1 MLSLSKH
8 EGLLL
13 YEVMAAESEITIVGG
28 GIAGLALALHLHER
42 GISCRIYE
50 AAPALKELGVGI
62 TVLPHAMRELTALG
76 LGETIE
82 KLGIENTESRFFN
95 RFGQLIY
102 AEKRGRFAGY
112 KVPEIGI
119 HRGRLHMTL
128 YRAVLERLGA
138 DAVVTNRQCTG
149 LDQDDDGVTL
159 HFRETSTGAPAPDAR
174 ARIAV
179 ACDGVNS
186 AVRRHFYPDDKVVF
200 SGVNSWRGVTRWKP
214 IFDGRTYLRIG
225 SIRTNK
231 MTLYPIIDNVDGEG
245 RQLIN
250 WIAQVPSSAEDRN
263 DWNKPATPEDFV
275 HLFESW
281 VFDWLDVPAMC
292 RAADTILEYPMVD
305 KDPIPRWTFGRVTF
319 AGDAAHPMYPRGSN
333 GSAQALIDVH
343 ALADHLTAAREPK
356 DALIAYERERLP
368 ATAKIVETNR
378 AEPPDVINIKVEEL
392 TGDKPFRNLDDYISQ
407 DELRALSGAYQ
418 KIAGFSKQDIG

>member
-1 MLSLSKH
+1 
-8 EGLLL
+8 
-13 YEVMAAESEITIVGG
+13 MAASESEITIVGG
-28 GIAGLALALHLHER
+28 GIGGLALALHLHGH
-42 GISCRIYE
+42 GISCRVYE
-50 AAPALKELGVGI
+50 AAPVLKELGVGI

-76 LGETIE
+76 LGQTIE
-82 KLGIENTESRFFN
+82 ALGIENTESRFFN

-102 AEKRGRFAGY
+102 AEKRGRYAGY

-128 YRAVLERLGA
+128 YRAVIERLGK
-138 DAVVTNRQCTG
+138 DVVVTDRQCTG
-149 LDQDDDGVTL
+149 LDQDENGVTL
-159 HFRETSTGAPAPDAR
+159 HFRQTSTGEAAPDVR
-174 ARIAV
+174 ARIAI

-186 AVRRHFYPDDKVVF
+186 AVRRQFYPNDKVLF

-214 IFDGRTYLRIG
+214 ILDGRTYMRIG

-231 MTLYPIIDNVDGEG
+231 LTLYPILDNVDGEG

-250 WIAQVPSSAEDRN
+250 WIAQVPSAAKDKNDWTKSAQAED
-263 DWNKPATPEDFV
+263 FL

-305 KDPIPRWTFGRVTF
+305 KDPIPRWTFGRVTL

-343 ALADHLTAAREPK
+343 ILADLLKENRDPL

-368 ATAKIVETNR
+368 VTTRIVETNR
-378 AEPPDVINIKVEEL
+378 AEPPDLINIKVEEL
-392 TGDKPFRNLDDYISQ
+392 TGDKPFGNLDDYISQ

-418 KIAGFSKQDIG
+418 RIAGFSKQDLS